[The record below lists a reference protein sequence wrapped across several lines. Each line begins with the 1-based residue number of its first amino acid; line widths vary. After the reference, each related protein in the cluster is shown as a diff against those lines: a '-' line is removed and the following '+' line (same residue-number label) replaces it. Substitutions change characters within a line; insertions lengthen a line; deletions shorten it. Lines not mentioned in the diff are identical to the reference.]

1 MPDLV
6 TLSEAKEYARV
17 IGDEDDGVL
26 ATLIAAASDAV
37 ADYADAWDGTGDVPA
52 RIKLAVLARVAAA
65 YDERETISEA
75 KGERNFVL
83 PYRALDI

>member
-1 MPDLV
+1 MADLV
-6 TLSEAKEYARV
+6 TVAEAKAWVRV
-17 IGDEDDGVL
+17 EGTQDDGLL

-37 ADYADAWDGTGDVPA
+37 ADYADAWGGIGDVPA

-75 KGERNFVL
+75 KGERNLVL
-83 PYRALDI
+83 AYRTLDL

>member
-1 MPDLV
+1 MANLV
-6 TLSEAKEYARV
+6 TLAETRQYVRV
-17 IGDEDDGVL
+17 EGSQDDGML

-65 YDERETISEA
+65 YDNRETLSEA
-75 KGERNFVL
+75 KGEHGLVL
-83 PYRALDI
+83 PYRALDL